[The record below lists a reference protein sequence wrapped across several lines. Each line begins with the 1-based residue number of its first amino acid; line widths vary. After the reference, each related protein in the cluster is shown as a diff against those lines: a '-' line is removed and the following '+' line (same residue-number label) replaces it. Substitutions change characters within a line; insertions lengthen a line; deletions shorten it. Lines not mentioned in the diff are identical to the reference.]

1 MPDAGQLSREMRVA
15 RMNGEHTGDP
25 GNPIR
30 VVIVDDHQMV
40 SDGLAAVINAEVDMV
55 VVGRADDVSVA
66 KAVVT
71 EAQPDVVLM
80 DFALPSG
87 DGVTCAVELKRER
100 PELRTIILTGS
111 GSEDIVRRAI
121 VEGCDGFLRKTAT
134 VDDVVSAVRRA
145 HDGGA
150 VFADGDLLR
159 AAGHRRP
166 EASPTQL
173 SARELEV
180 LRCLAQGQT
189 TASIA
194 KSLFVSPHTVR
205 SHVRGILEKLDAHSK
220 LEAVAIALRDG
231 IVTFP
236 DR

>member
-1 MPDAGQLSREMRVA
+1 
-15 RMNGEHTGDP
+15 MNGEHAPEDP
-25 GNPIR
+25 GGPPPLIR

-40 SDGLAAVINAEVDMV
+40 GDGLVAVIDNEPDMQ
-55 VVGRADDVSVA
+55 VVGRANDVTVA
-66 KAVVT
+66 RTVVA
-71 EAQPDVVLM
+71 EVRPDVVLM

-87 DGVTCAVELKRER
+87 DGVTCAVELKKEQ

-111 GSEDIVRRAI
+111 GSDEIVRRAI

-134 VDDVVSAVRRA
+134 VDDVVRAVRRA
-145 HDGGA
+145 YDGGA
-150 VFADGDLLR
+150 VFSDTDLLR
-159 AAGHRRP
+159 AAGHRRDQG
-166 EASPTQL
+166 SPTQL

-180 LRCLAQGQT
+180 LRHLADGQT

-220 LEAVAIALRDG
+220 LEAVAIALREG
-231 IVTFP
+231 IVSLPET
-236 DR
+236 